1 MLEHRMPRVTGAETI
16 PENNKQVIVGHMEV
30 NDQAAS
36 TPGLPEGAAPLEEGA
51 NTGATADTQGV
62 GDSRRDPALGL
73 WGAEAAWFGTLAP
86 LWCYQEWAS
95 SSKVTR
101 RSWAMVPF
109 LTARLHCWSGTGPA
123 LA

>member
-1 MLEHRMPRVTGAETI
+1 MAEHGMPRVTGAETI
-16 PENNKQVIVGHMEV
+16 PENNKQVIVGQMEV

-36 TPGLPEGAAPLEEGA
+36 TPGLPEGAAPLEEAA
-51 NTGATADTQGV
+51 NTGTTADVQGV
-62 GDSRRDPALGL
+62 GDSRWDPALGL

-95 SSKVTR
+95 SSKVTW

-109 LTARLHCWSGTGPA
+109 LTAQLHCWSRTGPA